1 MSAAASAEPR
11 FRDGFREW
19 LRAILW
25 AVALWLTI
33 RTFLIEA
40 FRIPSGSME
49 NTLLPG
55 DMLFVNKAVFGP
67 VVPGLGLR
75 LPAWRE
81 PARGDVLIFDSV
93 ERPGEKLVKRLVGA
107 PGDTLVMR
115 AGVLFRNG
123 RVAPEPYVRHQDLT
137 STESTETR
145 RRMRQ
150 WQEAHLIGSDSS
162 HYAPDLQDWGPIVVP
177 PESLFVLGDNRDVSY
192 DGRFWGFLP
201 RANVRGTPLWI
212 YFSYDPEAGARPPQ
226 VFAIRWRRLGT
237 RPR

>member
-1 MSAAASAEPR
+1 MSPAPPAAARS
-11 FRDGFREW
+11 RDGFREW

-25 AVALWLTI
+25 AVVLWLTI
-33 RTFLIEA
+33 RTFLVEA

-49 NTLLPG
+49 STLLPG
-55 DMLFVNKAVFGP
+55 DMLFVNKAVYGP
-67 VVPGLGLR
+67 VVPGLGIR

-81 PARGDVLIFDSV
+81 PVRGDVLIFDSV
-93 ERPGEKLVKRLVGA
+93 EQPGEKIVKRLVGL

-123 RVAPEPYVRHQDLT
+123 QVAAEPFVRHQDLAR
-137 STESTETR
+137 SESTETR
-145 RRMRQ
+145 RRMRL
-150 WQEAHLIGSDSS
+150 WQERYLVGDSM

-177 PESLFVLGDNRDVSY
+177 SDALFVLGDNRDVSY

-201 RANVRGTPLWI
+201 RANVRGTPLWV
-212 YFSYDPEAGARPPQ
+212 YFSYDPETGARLPQ
-226 VFAIRWRRLGT
+226 FFAIRWHRLGT